1 MEKINLIKRIFKT
14 QVKQYLSQILIIFLF
29 IVVSALATASVAW
42 LLDPAIKK
50 IFIEKNKTLLF
61 VIPGLIILAFIVK
74 SISIYIIRIKTIKIS
89 FNVTKNIQ
97 SLMARKILTSDT
109 EFITSKHSGKFIS
122 NFTNDTQTLL
132 NVING
137 IAITSVKEFFTLIAL
152 MGLMFYQNW
161 KLSLL
166 AVIMIPVAAFFSK
179 KFGKKMG
186 KFVNQSLQASELF
199 TKFLSEILKATS
211 VIKIF
216 QKEEIELKNF
226 KNIID
231 DRIEKMTKV
240 ERTRL
245 GAAPVME
252 TITGI
257 AIAIV
262 VLAGGVLSIKNEIEV
277 GSFFSFLTAL
287 MLAYQPVRALSGVNI
302 GINEGLVAAKRIYE
316 LLDNQDLV
324 NKNLNLKDLNVT
336 NKDIELKN
344 VSFTY
349 PDGTEALKKI
359 STKIKGGST
368 VALVGKSGSGKT
380 SFINLIPK
388 FYNLSS
394 GSIEIDGQNIN
405 EINLHSL
412 RKEIALV
419 SQDTILF
426 DDTVKSNIAYGKID
440 ANEME
445 IFEASKNA
453 AADEFIKELP
463 NGYNTIIGEN
473 GVKLSGGQ
481 KQRISIA
488 RAMLKNSSIILLD
501 EATSALDTESESK
514 VKFAIDNLIK
524 NRTTIIIAHR
534 LSTIKNADKIIV
546 MSDGCIEDE
555 GTHDELLTKSKT
567 YKKLYDQE
575 LNNQEHA

>member
-14 QVKQYLSQILIIFLF
+14 QIKQYLSQILIIFLF

-262 VLAGGVLSIKNEIEV
+262 VLAGGFLSIKNEIEV

-555 GTHDELLTKSKT
+555 GTHDELLTKSNT

>member
-1 MEKINLIKRIFKT
+1 MNKIEIIKRIFRT
-14 QVKQYLSQILIIFLF
+14 QVKKYVSQILIIFLF
-29 IVVSALATASVAW
+29 IIISAISTSAVAW

-50 IFIEKNKTLLF
+50 IFIEKNKTLLLI
-61 VIPGLIILAFIVK
+61 IPSLIILAFLIK

-89 FNVTKNIQ
+89 FNITKNIQ
-97 SLMARKILTSDT
+97 ILMADKILRSDT
-109 EFITSKHSGKFIS
+109 SFLISKHSGKFIS

-137 IAITSVKEFFTLIAL
+137 IAISAVKEFFTLIAL
-152 MGLMFYQNW
+152 IALMFYQNW

-166 AVIMIPVAAFFSK
+166 ALIMIPVAAFFSK
-179 KFGKKMG
+179 KFGKRMG
-186 KFVNQSLQASELF
+186 KFVNQSLQASEIF

-216 QKEEIELKNF
+216 QKEDVELKNF
-226 KNIID
+226 QSVIE

-245 GAAPVME
+245 GAAPIME

-262 VLAGGVLSIKNEIEV
+262 VLAGGYLSIRNEIEV

-302 GINEGLVAAKRIYE
+302 GVNEGLIAAKRIYE
-316 LLDNQDLV
+316 LLDNKDLISHDPEKKDLV
-324 NKNLNLKDLNVT
+324 ISKKEIVFNNV
-336 NKDIELKN
+336 NF
-344 VSFTY
+344 SY
-349 PDGTEALKKI
+349 PDGTEAIKNI
-359 STKIKGGST
+359 TTTIKGGST
-368 VALVGKSGSGKT
+368 VALVGKSGSGKS
-380 SFINLIPK
+380 SFINLIPR
-388 FYNLSS
+388 FYNIIS
-394 GSIEIDGQNIN
+394 GEIKIDEQNIN
-405 EINLHSL
+405 QINLKSL

-419 SQDTILF
+419 SQETILF
-426 DDTVKSNIAYGKID
+426 DDTVEANIKYGRFD
-440 ANEME
+440 ATKEE
-445 IFEASKNA
+445 VLEASKNA
-453 AADEFIKELP
+453 AADEFIKDLP
-463 NGYNTIIGEN
+463 QGYETIVGEN

-501 EATSALDTESESK
+501 EATSALDNESELK
-514 VKFAIDNLIK
+514 IKYAVDNLIK

-534 LSTIKNADKIIV
+534 LSTIKNANKIIV
-546 MSDGCIEDE
+546 LSDGEIIDE
-555 GTHDELLTKSKT
+555 GTHEELIQKSEV
-567 YKKLYDQE
+567 YKKLY
-575 LNNQEHA
+575 NQEINE